1 MRMSCGEIRI
11 LKSVVHT
18 GTKMELIKYAAS
30 TERGKI
36 EEKPS
41 KIPCKQGENRVIMCF
56 ELSGNNKNF
65 IFVILNDRQ
74 SK

>member
-1 MRMSCGEIRI
+1 M
-11 LKSVVHT
+11 KSVVHT

-56 ELSGNNKNF
+56 ELSGNKQK
-65 IFVILNDRQ
+65 VDMRARKPLKILTF
-74 SK
+74 

>member
-1 MRMSCGEIRI
+1 
-11 LKSVVHT
+11 
-18 GTKMELIKYAAS
+18 MELIKYAAS

>member
-1 MRMSCGEIRI
+1 MSCGEIRI
-11 LKSVVHT
+11 LKSVVHA
-18 GTKMELIKYAAS
+18 GTKMELIKYVAS

-41 KIPCKQGENRVIMCF
+41 KIPCKQGENRVIMGF